1 MIFMFFGHPGAGKST
16 LAERFGQING
26 VTSIDTDLFMTP
38 DERQAVIEGRYT
50 QQMRLANIRRY
61 CDHVRPIVSA
71 GGHVALADGLPNAEA
86 RAFLHGQFPPGTV
99 VFVLVTTP
107 RGLWERRLRD
117 RQGSPVPI
125 GVEAAE
131 AYIKANWE
139 PMGSDFT
146 HEEVVNGEDDAA
158 IDARLRAIFK
168 RHTHSGSG

>member
-38 DERQAVIEGRYT
+38 DERQAVLEGRYT
-50 QQMRLANIRRY
+50 QEMRLANIRRY

-86 RAFLHGQFPPGTV
+86 RAFLRDQFPPGAV

-107 RGLWERRLRD
+107 HHLWQQRLSRRRD
-117 RQGSPVPI
+117 SPVPI
-125 GVEAAE
+125 DLEAAE
-131 AYIKANWE
+131 AYIEANWE
-139 PMGSDFT
+139 PVQPDFT
-146 HEEVVNGEDDAA
+146 HEEVVNGEDDGA
-158 IDARLRAIFK
+158 IDARLHEIFK
-168 RHTHSGSG
+168 RHGGGSR